1 MDDLILADPC
11 KGWNHQP
18 EYLAPV
24 IPLHLSDSVISGFY
38 PRTKQINI
46 SIIKKSHLSDQ
57 RIFIF
62 LGHRGSFHSPHELL
76 HVCRGMAN

>member
-11 KGWNHQP
+11 QGWNHQP

-38 PRTKQINI
+38 PRAKQIDI
-46 SIIKKSHLSDQ
+46 SIIKKITPVRSKNIY
-57 RIFIF
+57 IFRTSRKF
-62 LGHRGSFHSPHELL
+62 PFST
-76 HVCRGMAN
+76 

>member
-46 SIIKKSHLSDQ
+46 SIIKQDQ
-57 RIFIF
+57 
-62 LGHRGSFHSPHELL
+62 
-76 HVCRGMAN
+76 NDQ